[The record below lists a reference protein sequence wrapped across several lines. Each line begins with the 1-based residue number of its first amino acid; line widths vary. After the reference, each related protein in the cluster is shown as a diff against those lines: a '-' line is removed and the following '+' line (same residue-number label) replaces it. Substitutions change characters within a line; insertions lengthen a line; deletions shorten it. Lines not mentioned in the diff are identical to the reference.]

1 MLYKLDMQI
10 IAAPLIG
17 GLIGLLTNGIAIKM
31 MFRPLKPIYIGKFR
45 VPFTPGIIPKE
56 KERIARAVGR
66 VVGSDI
72 LDDDT
77 IKRALLSDNVHDK
90 INSKMDEI
98 LKEYKEMDISVGEY
112 LENKNHLEMADRME
126 SRISENI
133 SEYIRKKL
141 LDADVGMLIVEAA
154 FTEIS
159 SKLNPMIMAIA
170 GNAINSAKAPIA
182 LKINNMVDEKA
193 GVMMKE
199 YIDAE
204 YKKITEY
211 SVGKAVS
218 EIDSR
223 YPEFKEK
230 IWNAYSS
237 LVEKKLKQML
247 ETFDVAK
254 VVEQKIIE
262 LNIEEM
268 EKLILS
274 IINKELNAIIY
285 LGGLLGIIMGFIN
298 LLF

>member
-1 MLYKLDMQI
+1 MDIQI
-10 IAAPLIG
+10 ITAPLIG

-31 MFRPLKPIYIGKFR
+31 MFRPLKPVYIGKFR
-45 VPFTPGIIPKE
+45 VPLTPGIIPKE

-77 IKRALLSDNVHDK
+77 IKKALLSDNVHDK

-112 LENKNHLEMADRME
+112 LENKNHLEMVERME
-126 SRISENI
+126 SKASENI
-133 SEYIRKKL
+133 SEYIRKKMI
-141 LDADVGMLIVEAA
+141 DADVGMLIVETA

-159 SKLNPMIMAIA
+159 AKLNPMILAIA

-182 LKINNMVDEKA
+182 LKINNIVDEKA
-193 GVMMKE
+193 GVMVKE
-199 YIDAE
+199 YIDDE

-218 EIDSR
+218 ELDSK
-223 YPEFKEK
+223 YPELKEK
-230 IWNAYSS
+230 IWNAYTSFI
-237 LVEKKLKQML
+237 EKKLKNML

-262 LNIEEM
+262 LDIEEM
-268 EKLILS
+268 EKLILA

-285 LGGLLGIIMGFIN
+285 LGGVLGIIMGFIN

>member
-1 MLYKLDMQI
+1 MDIQI
-10 IAAPLIG
+10 ITAPLIG

-31 MFRPLKPIYIGKFR
+31 MFRPLKPVYIGKFR
-45 VPFTPGIIPKE
+45 VPLTPGIIPKE

-77 IKRALLSDNVHDK
+77 IKKALLSDNVHDK

-112 LENKNHLEMADRME
+112 LENKNHLEMVERME
-126 SRISENI
+126 SKASENI
-133 SEYIRKKL
+133 SEYIRKKMI
-141 LDADVGMLIVEAA
+141 DADVGMLIVETA

-159 SKLNPMIMAIA
+159 AKLNPMILAIA

-193 GVMMKE
+193 GVMVKE
-199 YIDAE
+199 YIDDE

-218 EIDSR
+218 ELDSK
-223 YPEFKEK
+223 YPELKEK
-230 IWNAYSS
+230 IWNAYTSFI
-237 LVEKKLKQML
+237 EKKLKNML
-247 ETFDVAK
+247 ETFDVAS

-262 LNIEEM
+262 LDIEEM
-268 EKLILS
+268 EKLILA

-285 LGGLLGIIMGFIN
+285 LGGVLGIIMGFIN

>member
-1 MLYKLDMQI
+1 MDIQI
-10 IAAPLIG
+10 ITAPLIG

-31 MFRPLKPIYIGKFR
+31 MFRPLKPVYIGKFR
-45 VPFTPGIIPKE
+45 VPLTPGIIPKE

-77 IKRALLSDNVHDK
+77 IKKALLSDNVHDK

-112 LENKNHLEMADRME
+112 LENKNHLEMVERME
-126 SRISENI
+126 SKASENI
-133 SEYIRKKL
+133 SEYIRKKMI
-141 LDADVGMLIVEAA
+141 DADVGMLIVETA

-159 SKLNPMIMAIA
+159 AKLNPMILAIA

-193 GVMMKE
+193 GVMVKE
-199 YIDAE
+199 YIDDE

-218 EIDSR
+218 ELDSK
-223 YPEFKEK
+223 YPELKEK
-230 IWNAYSS
+230 IWNAYTS
-237 LVEKKLKQML
+237 LIEKKLKNML
-247 ETFDVAK
+247 ETFDVAN

-262 LNIEEM
+262 LDIEEM
-268 EKLILS
+268 EKLILA

-285 LGGLLGIIMGFIN
+285 LGGVLGIIMGFIN

>member
-1 MLYKLDMQI
+1 MDIQI
-10 IAAPLIG
+10 ITAPLIG

-31 MFRPLKPIYIGKFR
+31 MFRPLKPVYIGKFR
-45 VPFTPGIIPKE
+45 VPLTPGIIPKE

-77 IKRALLSDNVHDK
+77 IKKALLSDNVHDK

-112 LENKNHLEMADRME
+112 LENKNHLEMVERME
-126 SRISENI
+126 SKASENI
-133 SEYIRKKL
+133 SEYIRKKMI
-141 LDADVGMLIVEAA
+141 DADVGMLIVETA

-159 SKLNPMIMAIA
+159 AKLNPMILAIA

-182 LKINNMVDEKA
+182 LKINNIVDEKA
-193 GVMMKE
+193 GVMVKE
-199 YIDAE
+199 YIDDE

-218 EIDSR
+218 ELDSK
-223 YPEFKEK
+223 YPELKEK
-230 IWNAYSS
+230 IWNAYTSFI
-237 LVEKKLKQML
+237 EKKLKNML
-247 ETFDVAK
+247 ETFDVAN

-262 LNIEEM
+262 LDIEEM
-268 EKLILS
+268 EKLILA

-285 LGGLLGIIMGFIN
+285 LGGVLGIIMGFIN

>member
-1 MLYKLDMQI
+1 MDVQI
-10 IAAPLIG
+10 ITAPLIG

-31 MFRPLKPIYIGKFR
+31 MFRPLKPVYIGKFR
-45 VPFTPGIIPKE
+45 VPLTPGIIPKE

-77 IKRALLSDNVHDK
+77 IKKALLSDNVHDK

-112 LENKNHLEMADRME
+112 LENKNHLEMVERME
-126 SRISENI
+126 SKASENI
-133 SEYIRKKL
+133 SEYIRKKMI
-141 LDADVGMLIVEAA
+141 DADVGMLIVETA

-159 SKLNPMIMAIA
+159 AKLNPMILAIA

-193 GVMMKE
+193 GVMVKE
-199 YIDAE
+199 YIDDE
-204 YKKITEY
+204 YKKIIEY

-218 EIDSR
+218 ELDSK
-223 YPEFKEK
+223 YPELKEK
-230 IWNAYSS
+230 IWNAYTSFI
-237 LVEKKLKQML
+237 EKKLKNML
-247 ETFDVAK
+247 ETFDVAS

-262 LNIEEM
+262 LDIEEM
-268 EKLILS
+268 EKLILA

-285 LGGLLGIIMGFIN
+285 LGGVLGIIMGFIN

>member
-1 MLYKLDMQI
+1 MDIQI
-10 IAAPLIG
+10 ITAPLIG

-31 MFRPLKPIYIGKFR
+31 MFRPLKPVYIGKFR
-45 VPFTPGIIPKE
+45 VPLTPGIIPKE

-77 IKRALLSDNVHDK
+77 IKKALLSDNVHDK

-112 LENKNHLEMADRME
+112 LENKNHLEMVERME
-126 SRISENI
+126 SKASENI
-133 SEYIRKKL
+133 SEYIRKKMI
-141 LDADVGMLIVEAA
+141 DADVGMLIVETA

-159 SKLNPMIMAIA
+159 AKLNPMILAIA

-182 LKINNMVDEKA
+182 LKINNIVDEKA
-193 GVMMKE
+193 GVMVKE
-199 YIDAE
+199 YIDDE

-218 EIDSR
+218 ELDSK
-223 YPEFKEK
+223 YPELKEK
-230 IWNAYSS
+230 IWNTYTSFI
-237 LVEKKLKQML
+237 EKKLKNML
-247 ETFDVAK
+247 ETFDVAN

-262 LNIEEM
+262 LDIEEM
-268 EKLILS
+268 EKLILA

-285 LGGLLGIIMGFIN
+285 LGGVLGIIMGFIN

>member
-1 MLYKLDMQI
+1 
-10 IAAPLIG
+10 
-17 GLIGLLTNGIAIKM
+17 M
-31 MFRPLKPIYIGKFR
+31 MFRPLKPVYIGKFR
-45 VPFTPGIIPKE
+45 VPLTPGIIPKE

-77 IKRALLSDNVHDK
+77 IKKALLSDNVHDK

-112 LENKNHLEMADRME
+112 LENKNHLEMVDRME
-126 SRISENI
+126 SKASENI
-133 SEYIRKKL
+133 SEYIRKKMI
-141 LDADVGMLIVEAA
+141 DADVGMLIVETA

-159 SKLNPMIMAIA
+159 AKLNPMILAIA

-193 GVMMKE
+193 GVMVKE
-199 YIDAE
+199 YIDDE

-211 SVGKAVS
+211 PVGKAVS
-218 EIDSR
+218 ELDSK
-223 YPEFKEK
+223 YPELKEK
-230 IWNAYSS
+230 IWNAYTS
-237 LVEKKLKQML
+237 LIEKKLKNML
-247 ETFDVAK
+247 ETFDVAS
-254 VVEQKIIE
+254 VVEKKIIE
-262 LNIEEM
+262 LDIEEM
-268 EKLILS
+268 EKLILA

-285 LGGLLGIIMGFIN
+285 LGGVLGIIMGFIN

>member
-1 MLYKLDMQI
+1 MDIQI
-10 IAAPLIG
+10 ITAPLIG

-31 MFRPLKPIYIGKFR
+31 MFRPLKPVYIGKFR
-45 VPFTPGIIPKE
+45 VPLTPGIIPKE

-77 IKRALLSDNVHDK
+77 IKKALLSDNVHDK

-112 LENKNHLEMADRME
+112 LENKNHLEMVDRME
-126 SRISENI
+126 SKASENI
-133 SEYIRKKL
+133 SEYIRKKMI
-141 LDADVGMLIVEAA
+141 DADVGMLIVETA

-159 SKLNPMIMAIA
+159 AKLNPMILAIA

-193 GVMMKE
+193 GVMVKE
-199 YIDAE
+199 YIDDE
-204 YKKITEY
+204 YRKITEY

-218 EIDSR
+218 ELDSK
-223 YPEFKEK
+223 YPELKEK
-230 IWNAYSS
+230 IWNAYTSFI
-237 LVEKKLKQML
+237 EKKLKNML
-247 ETFDVAK
+247 ETFDVAS

-262 LNIEEM
+262 LDIEEM
-268 EKLILS
+268 EKLILA

-285 LGGLLGIIMGFIN
+285 LGGVLGIIMGFIN

>member
-1 MLYKLDMQI
+1 MDIQI
-10 IAAPLIG
+10 ITAPLIG

-31 MFRPLKPIYIGKFR
+31 MFRPLKPVYIGKFR
-45 VPFTPGIIPKE
+45 VPLTPGIIPKE

-77 IKRALLSDNVHDK
+77 IKKALLSDNVHDK

-112 LENKNHLEMADRME
+112 LENKNHLEMVERME
-126 SRISENI
+126 SKASENI
-133 SEYIRKKL
+133 SEYIRKKMI
-141 LDADVGMLIVEAA
+141 DADVGMLIVETA

-159 SKLNPMIMAIA
+159 AKLNPMILAIA

-193 GVMMKE
+193 GVMVKE
-199 YIDAE
+199 YIDDE

-218 EIDSR
+218 ELDSK
-223 YPEFKEK
+223 YPELKEK
-230 IWNAYSS
+230 IWNAYTS
-237 LVEKKLKQML
+237 LIEKKLKNML

-268 EKLILS
+268 EKLILA

-285 LGGLLGIIMGFIN
+285 LGGVLGIIMGFIN

>member
-1 MLYKLDMQI
+1 MDIQI
-10 IAAPLIG
+10 ITAPLIG

-31 MFRPLKPIYIGKFR
+31 MFRPLKPVYIGKFR
-45 VPFTPGIIPKE
+45 VPLTPGIIPKE

-77 IKRALLSDNVHDK
+77 IKKALLSDNVHDK

-112 LENKNHLEMADRME
+112 LENKNHLEMVERME
-126 SRISENI
+126 SKASENI
-133 SEYIRKKL
+133 SEYIRKKMI
-141 LDADVGMLIVEAA
+141 DADVGMLIVETA

-159 SKLNPMIMAIA
+159 AKLNPMILAIA

-193 GVMMKE
+193 GVMVKE
-199 YIDAE
+199 YIDDE

-218 EIDSR
+218 ELDSK
-223 YPEFKEK
+223 YPELKEK
-230 IWNAYSS
+230 IWNAYTS
-237 LVEKKLKQML
+237 LIEKKLKNML
-247 ETFDVAK
+247 ETFDVAS

-262 LNIEEM
+262 LDIEEM
-268 EKLILS
+268 EKLILA

-285 LGGLLGIIMGFIN
+285 LGGVLGIIMGFIN

>member
-1 MLYKLDMQI
+1 MDIQI
-10 IAAPLIG
+10 ITAPLIG

-31 MFRPLKPIYIGKFR
+31 MFRPLKPVYIGKFR
-45 VPFTPGIIPKE
+45 VPLTPGIIPKE

-77 IKRALLSDNVHDK
+77 IKKALLSDNVHDK

-112 LENKNHLEMADRME
+112 LENKNHLEMVERME
-126 SRISENI
+126 SKASENI
-133 SEYIRKKL
+133 SKYIRKKMI
-141 LDADVGMLIVEAA
+141 DADVGMLIVETA

-159 SKLNPMIMAIA
+159 AKLNPMILAIA

-193 GVMMKE
+193 GVMVKE
-199 YIDAE
+199 YIDDE

-218 EIDSR
+218 ELDSK
-223 YPEFKEK
+223 YPELKEK
-230 IWNAYSS
+230 IWNAYTSFI
-237 LVEKKLKQML
+237 EKKLKNML
-247 ETFDVAK
+247 ETFDVAN

-262 LNIEEM
+262 LDIEEM
-268 EKLILS
+268 EKLILA

-285 LGGLLGIIMGFIN
+285 LGGVLGIIMGFIN

>member
-1 MLYKLDMQI
+1 MDIQI
-10 IAAPLIG
+10 ITAPLIG

-31 MFRPLKPIYIGKFR
+31 MFRPLKPVYIGKFR
-45 VPFTPGIIPKE
+45 VPLTPGIIPKE

-77 IKRALLSDNVHDK
+77 IKKALLSDNVHDK

-112 LENKNHLEMADRME
+112 LENKNHLEMVDRME
-126 SRISENI
+126 SKASENI
-133 SEYIRKKL
+133 SEYIRKKMI
-141 LDADVGMLIVEAA
+141 DADVGMLIVETA

-159 SKLNPMIMAIA
+159 AKLNPMILAIA

-193 GVMMKE
+193 GVMVKE
-199 YIDAE
+199 YIDDE

-211 SVGKAVS
+211 PVGKAVS
-218 EIDSR
+218 ELDSK
-223 YPEFKEK
+223 YPELKEK
-230 IWNAYSS
+230 IWNAYTS
-237 LVEKKLKQML
+237 LIEKKLKNML
-247 ETFDVAK
+247 ETFDVAS
-254 VVEQKIIE
+254 VVEKKIIE
-262 LNIEEM
+262 LDIEEM
-268 EKLILS
+268 EKLILA

-285 LGGLLGIIMGFIN
+285 LGGVLGIIMGFIN

>member
-1 MLYKLDMQI
+1 MDIQI
-10 IAAPLIG
+10 ITAPLIG

-31 MFRPLKPIYIGKFR
+31 MFRPLKPVYIGKFR
-45 VPFTPGIIPKE
+45 VPLTPGIIPKE

-77 IKRALLSDNVHDK
+77 IKKALLSDNVHDK

-98 LKEYKEMDISVGEY
+98 LKEYKEMDISVAEY
-112 LENKNHLEMADRME
+112 LENKNHLEMVERME
-126 SRISENI
+126 SKASENI
-133 SEYIRKKL
+133 SEYIRKKMI
-141 LDADVGMLIVEAA
+141 DADVGMLIVETA

-159 SKLNPMIMAIA
+159 AKLNPMILAIA

-193 GVMMKE
+193 GVMVKE
-199 YIDAE
+199 YIDDE

-211 SVGKAVS
+211 SVGKVVS
-218 EIDSR
+218 ELDSK
-223 YPEFKEK
+223 YPELKEK
-230 IWNAYSS
+230 IWNAYTSFI
-237 LVEKKLKQML
+237 EKKLKNML
-247 ETFDVAK
+247 ETFDVAN

-262 LNIEEM
+262 LDIEEM
-268 EKLILS
+268 EKLILA

-285 LGGLLGIIMGFIN
+285 LGGVLGIIMGFIN